1 MQYSVGDKVQTRI
14 NKIQEKG
21 CFCSFLPLGK
31 NQFGFMPNYLM
42 PSFFDE
48 NGNFTKSVGDQVMV
62 VINEINNEGF
72 ITLSDINTYV
82 INIISSLTLL
92 YHKFVYI

>member
-21 CFCSFLPLGK
+21 CFCSFLPSGK

-42 PSFFDE
+42 
-48 NGNFTKSVGDQVMV
+48 TKEPQ
-62 VINEINNEGF
+62 
-72 ITLSDINTYV
+72 TKLR
-82 INIISSLTLL
+82 III
-92 YHKFVYI
+92 K